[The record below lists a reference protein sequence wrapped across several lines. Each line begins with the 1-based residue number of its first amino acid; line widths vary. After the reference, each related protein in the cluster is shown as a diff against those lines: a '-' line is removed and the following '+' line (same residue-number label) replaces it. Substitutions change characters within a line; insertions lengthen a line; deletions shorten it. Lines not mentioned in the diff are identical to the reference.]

1 MFYNSDSLPS
11 LRWYIPIDPC
21 PGYFSS
27 DFRNVVARYFNDKGY
42 VSRPEYIVF
51 TKIGVQMI

>member
-21 PGYFSS
+21 AGYFSS
-27 DFRNVVARYFNDKGY
+27 DSRNVVARYFNDTGY
-42 VSRPEYIVF
+42 VSRPEYIVL